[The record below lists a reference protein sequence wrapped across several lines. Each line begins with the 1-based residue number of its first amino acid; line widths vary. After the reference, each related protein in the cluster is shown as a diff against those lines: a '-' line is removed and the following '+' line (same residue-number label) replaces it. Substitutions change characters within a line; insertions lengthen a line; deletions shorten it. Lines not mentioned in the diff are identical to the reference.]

1 MYKKYNDMSKN
12 DQFYVYQEICL
23 NICWGGFHKCMDH
36 DEDNELLGVN
46 VAQMRDDYE
55 NRRKEKFHFEKC
67 QFVSKKM
74 EDVKNHYM
82 EKYNKSYLCWECDLE
97 IDSKSEFEE

>member
-36 DEDNELLGVN
+36 DEDNDLLGVN
-46 VAQMRDDYE
+46 VA
-55 NRRKEKFHFEKC
+55 
-67 QFVSKKM
+67 
-74 EDVKNHYM
+74 
-82 EKYNKSYLCWECDLE
+82 
-97 IDSKSEFEE
+97 